1 MFLYFVHKLFSFIYL
16 FFFSSITFLWFN
28 LLILIFVVKF
38 CNSSTAKS
46 IYLLFISLY
55 PNFPYFFVQ
64 SFSIRACH
72 SNLSHTIGW
81 SFAFIM
87 KVMDLKPRH
96 VFFSCRDRDT
106 SLSCY
111 KTFSYAKENLLATR
125 NDYVSVAD
133 IHAIIS
139 VEGSSRTLLEGT
151 LKRWVSLRL

>member
-38 CNSSTAKS
+38 CNSSTAKC

-96 VFFSCRDRDT
+96 VFSLVATAIRPCLVIRRFHTRKKTCLRHVMTTSVSRIFMRSLVSKVVQERFSRE
-106 SLSCY
+106 L
-111 KTFSYAKENLLATR
+111 
-125 NDYVSVAD
+125 
-133 IHAIIS
+133 
-139 VEGSSRTLLEGT
+139 
-151 LKRWVSLRL
+151 